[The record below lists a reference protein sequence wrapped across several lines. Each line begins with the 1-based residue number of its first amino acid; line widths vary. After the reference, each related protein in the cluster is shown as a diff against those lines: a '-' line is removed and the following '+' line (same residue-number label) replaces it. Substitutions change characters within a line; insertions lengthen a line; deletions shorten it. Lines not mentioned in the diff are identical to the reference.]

1 MKPPK
6 FHGGIEPMKAEA
18 WVLEMEKLFEVFPSI
33 DAQKV
38 SLAAFTLEDDA
49 RRWWMMIREGNPDL
63 TWARFL
69 ELFYDKHFS
78 LSVRDRKTT
87 EFQMLIQGS
96 KTVAEY
102 DCAFT
107 ELVRYAPYM
116 VDNEYRKARKFE
128 SGLRGPI
135 QDQVNLLNMP
145 TYAGVLDK
153 AILAETNLNRSQS
166 SGKNQ
171 KKRQTYD
178 NCEEEADPTDAEEE
192 TKVDSSNS
200 ANREGGTR
208 LTCASCGK
216 LHFGVCLRATGA
228 CFGCGE
234 IGHRIKDCPKVK
246 ARDDKK
252 R

>member
-6 FHGGIEPMKAEA
+6 FQGGIEPMKAEA
-18 WVLEMEKLFEVFPSI
+18 WILEMEKMFEVFPST

-38 SLAAFTLEDDA
+38 ALAVFTLEDDA

-69 ELFYDKHFS
+69 ELFYDKHFP

-87 EFQMLIQGS
+87 EFLMLTQGS

-102 DCAFT
+102 DRAFT
-107 ELVRYAPYM
+107 ELARYAPRM
-116 VDNEYRKARKFE
+116 VDNEYMKARKFE

-135 QDQVNLLNMP
+135 QDQVNLLDMP

-153 AILAETNLNRSQS
+153 GLLAEANLNRSQS
-166 SGKNQ
+166 SGKSQ
-171 KKRQTYD
+171 RKRQTYD
-178 NCEEEADPTDAEEE
+178 NREEEADPNDAEERTE
-192 TKVDSSNS
+192 DDSPNN
-200 ANREGGTR
+200 ANQEGGTR
-208 LTCASCGK
+208 PTYASCGK

-234 IGHRIKDCPKVK
+234 RGHCIKDCPKIK
-246 ARDDKK
+246 ARGDK
-252 R
+252 

>member
-6 FHGGIEPMKAEA
+6 FQGGIKPMKVEA
-18 WVLEMEKLFEVFPSI
+18 WILEMEKLFEVFPSTN
-33 DAQKV
+33 AQKV
-38 SLAAFTLEDDA
+38 SLAVFTLEDDA

-63 TWARFL
+63 TWVRFL
-69 ELFYDKHFS
+69 ELFYDKHFP
-78 LSVRDRKTT
+78 LSVRDRKTI
-87 EFQMLIQGS
+87 EFQMLTQGS

-102 DCAFT
+102 DRAFT
-107 ELVRYAPYM
+107 ELARYAPHM

-145 TYAGVLDK
+145 TG
-153 AILAETNLNRSQS
+153 QS

-171 KKRQTYD
+171 RKRQTYD
-178 NCEEEADPTDAEEE
+178 NREEEADPNDAEEKTRE
-192 TKVDSSNS
+192 DSPNS
-200 ANREGGTR
+200 ANQEGGTWP
-208 LTCASCGK
+208 TCSRCGK
-216 LHFGVCLRATGA
+216 RHLGVCHRTTGA

-234 IGHRIKDCPKVK
+234 MGYRIKDCFKVK
-246 ARDDKK
+246 AKEDKK